1 MSQFRSAAKA
11 VARAFTPDTV
21 CDNRGM
27 TSASPA
33 FDPTHPLQADRQRLN
48 RILDVMYAKIHK
60 ILFSEKLRPG
70 QRPSTERI
78 LRGTGVSA
86 DDVLAEAAVDLLL
99 YQPDEVQVSWE
110 AVGVQIARNKAVT
123 ALRAAGAGLRG
134 TDDREPLRLLS
145 TDTQRQTQ
153 DRDSDTTLLH
163 MLAGDGV
170 GPEEEYIEL
179 ERSLK
184 LRDFARDVLDEP
196 SLYVFLTIHFG
207 RGRRADIGRE
217 LRVTGQRV
225 SQIYNEAYKRL
236 LTHPNNPFKSDQS
249 QQGGTDDH

>member
-1 MSQFRSAAKA
+1 MSQFRSTAKA
-11 VARAFTPDTV
+11 LVRVFTRDAV
-21 CDNRGM
+21 CDNSGM

-33 FDPTHPLQADRQRLN
+33 FDPTHPLQADRPRLN
-48 RILDVMYAKIHK
+48 RILNVMYAKIHK
-60 ILFSEKLRPG
+60 VLFSEKLRPG
-70 QRPSTERI
+70 QRPRTERI

-86 DDVLAEAAVDLLL
+86 DDVLAEAAEDLLL

-123 ALRAAGAGLRG
+123 ALRAARAGLRA
-134 TDDREPLRLLS
+134 TDDREPLHLVS
-145 TDTQRQTQ
+145 TDTQTRTQ
-153 DRDSDTTLLH
+153 NRDSDTTPLH

-184 LRDFARDVLDEP
+184 LRDFARDVFDEP

-207 RGRRADIGRE
+207 RGRRADIGKE
-217 LRVTGQRV
+217 LRVSGQRV
-225 SQIYNEAYKRL
+225 SQIYREAYERL
-236 LTHPNNPFKSDQS
+236 VTHPDNPFKSDQP